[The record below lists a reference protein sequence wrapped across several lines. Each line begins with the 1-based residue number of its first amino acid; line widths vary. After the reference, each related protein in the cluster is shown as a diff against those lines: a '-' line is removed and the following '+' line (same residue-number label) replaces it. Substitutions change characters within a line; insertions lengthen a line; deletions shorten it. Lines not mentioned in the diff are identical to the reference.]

1 MIIVVR
7 IHQGLVLQ
15 PTLYKFIVLGSLG
28 HYTIGLDH
36 KSRPCTLFY
45 VSLILFYFLSIFPSS
60 FFLFFPLFFSFTHI
74 RLIFFFLYF
83 LISSFSLPL
92 PPHTCPYFFFFF
104 FPSFVFF
111 LPLHTPEC
119 STSLHPFFF
128 FLIVRKLQGSRKRA
142 DDDDDDDDE
151 DEDDWNIRKSLISL
165 LNSQIP

>member
-74 RLIFFFLYF
+74 PLIFF
-83 LISSFSLPL
+83 SLF
-92 PPHTCPYFFFFF
+92 PYFIFFPTTSSTHVPLLFFLFFFSF
-104 FPSFVFF
+104 FCLFF
-111 LPLHTPEC
+111 T
-119 STSLHPFFF
+119 TSHSRMFHFSASFFF
-128 FLIVRKLQGSRKRA
+128 
-142 DDDDDDDDE
+142 
-151 DEDDWNIRKSLISL
+151 
-165 LNSQIP
+165 

>member
-74 RLIFFFLYF
+74 PLIFF
-83 LISSFSLPL
+83 SLF
-92 PPHTCPYFFFFF
+92 PYFIF
-104 FPSFVFF
+104 FPTTSSTHVPLLFF
-111 LPLHTPEC
+111 LFFSFFCLFFYHFTLQNVPLLC
-119 STSLHPFFF
+119 IFF

-142 DDDDDDDDE
+142 DDDDDE